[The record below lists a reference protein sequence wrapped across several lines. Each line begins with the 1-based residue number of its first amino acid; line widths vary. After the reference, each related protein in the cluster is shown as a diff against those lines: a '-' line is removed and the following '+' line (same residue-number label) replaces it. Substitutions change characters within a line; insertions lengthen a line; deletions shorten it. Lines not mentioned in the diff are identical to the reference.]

1 MCLELLI
8 DYIKAMTVKSI
19 FSDIGENVLNFFITN
34 KDQVEISNLTTTVHS
49 NAQVHFLHKQL
60 RPARSQHKP
69 TCVLVELLINFN
81 VFNAV
86 YHDVTYAVPTSV
98 LHASVQLKKHF
109 AFSKFTVA
117 FRHLRRSSDARVR
130 APTCNVHVAITI
142 IIIYVCM
149 YICMLASTYLDK
161 CYSFPLLFALHAG
174 NQESNFLLCTH
185 LLCHSSCQSKGVC
198 SFVHIR
204 MYINARFG
212 PLQLSRFDVN
222 YVYA

>member
-86 YHDVTYAVPTSV
+86 YYDVTYAVPTSV
-98 LHASVQLKKHF
+98 LHASV
-109 AFSKFTVA
+109 
-117 FRHLRRSSDARVR
+117 
-130 APTCNVHVAITI
+130 
-142 IIIYVCM
+142 
-149 YICMLASTYLDK
+149 
-161 CYSFPLLFALHAG
+161 
-174 NQESNFLLCTH
+174 
-185 LLCHSSCQSKGVC
+185 
-198 SFVHIR
+198 
-204 MYINARFG
+204 
-212 PLQLSRFDVN
+212 
-222 YVYA
+222 